1 MTSFGV
7 SLLSGGLDST
17 TVTAYA
23 RDRVDHLTSLTFH
36 YGQVHSKEV
45 DCAAQVAAIMG
56 VENKL
61 VNISFLGE
69 VAWYSALT
77 SPESFPIPKEGSED
91 EIGNAIPITYVPMRN
106 TIFLAL
112 SAAFIESR
120 VLHAIEVEGLKP
132 ADAGALLYMA
142 PNAVDYSGYPDCR
155 PEFFDQVR
163 QTIEYGSK
171 LWSEYGVP
179 IRVETPII
187 QMSKA
192 EIARLGTSLKAPL
205 EYTWSCYEGRELPCG
220 MCDSCLL
227 RARGFQEAGIE
238 DPLLARLGAA

>member
-1 MTSFGV
+1 MTSTGPIYPK
-7 SLLSGGLDST
+7 SCP
-17 TVTAYA
+17 
-23 RDRVDHLTSLTFH
+23 DHRLPLPLIAH
-36 YGQVHSKEV
+36 
-45 DCAAQVAAIMG
+45 
-56 VENKL
+56 
-61 VNISFLGE
+61 
-69 VAWYSALT
+69 
-77 SPESFPIPKEGSED
+77 
-91 EIGNAIPITYVPMRN
+91 
-106 TIFLAL
+106 
-112 SAAFIESR
+112 SAAATSYLRWIR
-120 VLHAIEVEGLKP
+120 A
-132 ADAGALLYMA
+132 
-142 PNAVDYSGYPDCR
+142 NAVDYSGYPDCR